1 MKGSIVLL
9 TPGAM
14 LQKIFAVV
22 PGNGPYLSTNSVE
35 SKRETNKQTNN
46 KSVQS
51 LHPVRAWETF
61 PIYKVT
67 RSLNLGGE
75 LVILIC
81 WEGAFRFRARGH
93 CLEVMLL
100 LSGRAGT

>member
-35 SKRETNKQTNN
+35 SKREKNKQTI
-46 KSVQS
+46 KAVQS
-51 LHPVRAWETF
+51 LPPVRAWETF

-67 RSLNLGGE
+67 MSLNLRGE